1 VHWSSVQALACFKKA
16 HLTKPEL
23 WMLLAAGMFIRNLP
37 VSGRVSPQHAS
48 KLTRM
53 YGTEQWRAIYQARVD
68 GTLIPADAR
77 EEYVNLMRWRLEQ
90 VLGYRW
96 THPLEIFNER
106 GHSIY
111 HMIFATDHPAGDRIM
126 TSLYNAAANEFPA
139 MREDARRHRER
150 LAEREAGIQSL
161 FDDASQVES
170 RPVGPR
176 EKLYEHS
183 APWTPFGT
191 AEAP

>member
-1 VHWSSVQALACFKKA
+1 
-16 HLTKPEL
+16 
-23 WMLLAAGMFIRNLP
+23 MLLAAGMFIRTLP
-37 VSGRVSPQHAS
+37 VDGQVRPEDAT
-48 KLTRM
+48 KLTLM

-68 GTLIPADAR
+68 GTLRPAAAR
-77 EEYVNLMRWRLEQ
+77 EEYVNLMRWRLEH
-90 VLGYRW
+90 VLGYQW

-126 TSLYNAAANEFPA
+126 TSLYNAAANEFPV

-150 LAEREAGIQSL
+150 LAERAAGIQSL

-191 AEAP
+191 ADAP